1 MVNRQLNFHISIN
14 MKLVEHTNNSIL
26 AIKKYQEGKRK
37 SITNVRTK
45 LVNKAH
51 SAHILIKD
59 GVGTLL

>member
-1 MVNRQLNFHISIN
+1 

-51 SAHILIKD
+51 SAHILIKY
-59 GVGTLL
+59 GMGNHTSKLI